1 VTRRD
6 LHLAHAATL
15 AQAWYSRGAW
25 GPALGTQV
33 NRGVAWTAAAQAVIA
48 VADMISQVV
57 VLAFLISSDDLGVAT
72 AAIAFYTMLDYA
84 ADFGV
89 TSAII
94 QRDDHTPERIST
106 VFWFNMMVSSGLF
119 LLLLVLGPLYGWI
132 QNNSTIG
139 WLLVAY
145 GGKLVFQ
152 NVYAIPFALLRK
164 ELRFADIAKARI
176 AAHLLESIGRVVFA
190 LLGATVWCWTLA
202 ALLRSTSFGIIIQ
215 IRHPFIPR
223 WVFQPREIMPY
234 IKFGLR
240 TAASQI
246 LYQFYTNLD
255 YAVVTY
261 MFGARAN
268 GIYALAY
275 FIVLEPV
282 KTIANVVIDVAFPAF
297 ARMRSDRAALIEQFI
312 KFTRLNLIA
321 VLPFVVLILLV
332 IPEFLHTF
340 VGVGKWTYE
349 ELEICADAA
358 RILCLVGM
366 LRALGFIGPPLLDG
380 IGRPDLTLR
389 YMVAATIV
397 VPGMFWLGAW
407 LLGPY
412 FSTERGLLSVAVAW
426 AVGYPLAFFVLGYLV
441 VKSIELPVG
450 EYLRRS
456 WGMVGCCLA
465 GAIAGFAVSLALP
478 DAGHVVRM
486 VAVGGTSIAVML
498 VLVVTWQKI
507 TPKSIKAALGG

>member
-1 VTRRD
+1 VSD
-6 LHLAHAATL
+6 
-15 AQAWYSRGAW
+15 

-48 VADMISQVV
+48 VADMISQVIV
-57 VLAFLISSDDLGVAT
+57 FSFLISSDDLGTAT
-72 AAIAFYTMLDYA
+72 AAIAFYYVLLDTA

-89 TSAII
+89 TSALI
-94 QRDDHTPERIST
+94 QRDDHTPERVST
-106 VFWFNMMVSSGLF
+106 VFWMNVLISSGLF
-119 LLLLVLGPLYGWI
+119 VVLLIVGPLYGRALGEPI
-132 QNNSTIG
+132 VG
-139 WLLVAY
+139 WLLIAY

-164 ELRFADIAKARI
+164 EMRFGEIAKARI
-176 AAHLLESIGRVVFA
+176 VAHVAESIKRVVFA

-215 IRHPFIPR
+215 LRHPFIPKL
-223 WVFQPREIMPY
+223 VFRPREILPY

-240 TAASQI
+240 TAASQM
-246 LYQFYTNLD
+246 LYQLYTNLD

-261 MFGARAN
+261 LFGARAN

-297 ARMRSDRAALIEQFI
+297 ARMRHDRAALIDQFI
-312 KFTRLNLIA
+312 KFTRLNVIA

-340 VGVGKWTYE
+340 VGVGKWTYD

-358 RILCLVGM
+358 RILAMVGL

-397 VPGMFWLGAW
+397 VPCMFALGGW
-407 LLGPY
+407 TLGPY
-412 FSTERGLLSVAVAW
+412 FSPERGLLSVAVAW
-426 AVGYPLAFFVLGYLV
+426 AVGYPLAFLVLGYLV
-441 VKSIELPVG
+441 VKTIELPLG
-450 EYLRRS
+450 EYLRRT
-456 WGMVGCCLA
+456 WGMVGCCAA
-465 GAIAGFAVSLALP
+465 GAVAGLGVSLALP
-478 DAGHVVRM
+478 NVADVVRM
-486 VAVGGTSIAVML
+486 VAVGGTSIVVML
-498 VLVVTWQKI
+498 GLLVTWQKI
-507 TPKSIKAALGG
+507 TPKSIKASLKG